1 MQYNFNNISN
11 APMGVSEDY
20 EISDVS
26 AGSNHQARSDSN
38 VATQERDPGLP
49 VGLVKIYARES
60 TSYNMYKRMGIDT
73 IICVWEADHHSSKTM
88 REELLTVL
96 NPKLAKLIT
105 KVARVTE
112 PEDGRVRFDVFV
124 TGGKEKVIWQNLQ
137 AQLPEYRIRQNL
149 PYHVRRANRSNQSMK
164 APQTPTARMP
174 QNQTK
179 FTMISFNI
187 DTAEGYKMFQCNH
200 KLFESNA
207 DIFAIQEHMR
217 TDDGPAPRIRFN
229 GYHTMQS
236 FAAKQQEKGVG
247 KRGVALAVRNHIS
260 CHCKAVDDYFIL
272 ASVLLNGASV
282 LVGSVYLPQDGRLKK
297 KVLKSLKRA
306 ITREAGNSDHVII
319 MGDFNYDTDKVNKVI
334 RDIDLQVTQ
343 LVLDQPNETW
353 HGYMTTKKK
362 WTTIDHFLVS
372 HDSVSLY
379 SDTRV
384 LDTWQF
390 SDHYAITTT
399 LTIAATVEED
409 NEEPK
414 PCKPMRRLRAEHID
428 PHREHV
434 RKHNRFGALLEELET
449 AVEPINRRDLVEKFV
464 TINRELMT
472 VVADKTFGDEA
483 KRKHRWRAPRE
494 VMKAIKARNKHGK
507 KIVGIA
513 KEMRDDRD
521 NQSLREEAAEARQCY
536 LRADQKVKSLVT
548 EHRKQE
554 FQHYVDRVVKLKSA
568 HDSRGVWRWCHSLY
582 SARVSRKSVA
592 PVRNAAGE
600 LVVQPKAITNEWVQF
615 ITKQCSDVDGHSRSK
630 NYWTA
635 MIPPSTDRQELEGL
649 NGVVTFKECQDC
661 IRSMSKGKAPGAS
674 GVTVEW
680 LALGLENP
688 DASAPTSA
696 FGKCLL
702 AMVKTM
708 VEDAIIPRS
717 LSTSVLVLL
726 PKPGKDGTYMGN
738 YRGISLMESLLK
750 VADTLV
756 QRRICAALDRHSI
769 LSPCQG
775 GFRSREEGIGI
786 AVAFFEVAERRR
798 QLNKSTYVLFMDI
811 EKAFDSV
818 PQEALFRKLEHV
830 GIKGMVLNFLRATYK
845 EANLKIRLESGLSD
859 DINLLRGV
867 RQGAS
872 SSPTLFNVFFDDLIK
887 ELECTSIHVPGCEE
901 KLPGLFF
908 ADDVMAP
915 AESRIRLQEVAN
927 KMCKWAKKW
936 GIKFNADK
944 CKAMVIHGDATANN
958 DLRQNPIMLEG
969 TALETVDTFKYLGV
983 TVTSSFSLDDVVAA
997 NAESL
1002 KNSLALLRPFLKA
1015 NIPLNLKILVIKATV
1030 IPKALYGGEL
1040 FGSDKVRASKIQ
1052 TAVDPFI
1059 RLALTGSE
1067 KSKCGPKLALWREAG
1082 IAPIYAQ
1089 ASCRR
1094 IRLYWKSASLKTW
1107 IAILY
1112 KSKFINKVKGV
1123 AWFAKTA
1130 NMLARKPLKSMK
1142 DSTLVTVA
1150 QLSAMKEMLWSTFEP
1165 KPTTRADKHVSFNRY
1180 VQFVSSSSFINT
1192 NVTGAEEIMGITVL
1206 ARFRTS
1212 AYVTATALAKARL
1225 IPMEFAKKC
1234 PCCLDTVEETYEH
1247 ILWEC
1252 KRWRR
1257 RRARMMKAILQSVV
1271 NLRLGSSSIEDYFKS
1286 CSAKDAA
1293 TVLLGGKTCDTSL
1306 TLCPYWQGDR
1316 KLATA
1321 AAVNA
1326 TVKVEWDPEKPL
1338 CTHVA
1343 KFLGSIHPKRLKL
1356 LWSRQ
1361 GNITTSSQSPTTD
1374 TAALAGSPLAES
1386 GD

>member
-1 MQYNFNNISN
+1 MLHGQ
-11 APMGVSEDY
+11 
-20 EISDVS
+20 
-26 AGSNHQARSDSN
+26 
-38 VATQERDPGLP
+38 
-49 VGLVKIYARES
+49 
-60 TSYNMYKRMGIDT
+60 
-73 IICVWEADHHSSKTM
+73 
-88 REELLTVL
+88 
-96 NPKLAKLIT
+96 
-105 KVARVTE
+105 TE
-112 PEDGRVRFDVFV
+112 
-124 TGGKEKVIWQNLQ
+124 
-137 AQLPEYRIRQNL
+137 
-149 PYHVRRANRSNQSMK
+149 
-164 APQTPTARMP
+164 
-174 QNQTK
+174 

-187 DTAEGYKMFQCNH
+187 NTATGDKLSLCKQ

-217 TDDGPAPRIRFN
+217 TEEGAGARICFS

-236 FAAKQQEKGVG
+236 YAAKQQEKGVG

-260 CHCKAVDDYFIL
+260 CHCKAVNDYFIL
-272 ASVLLNGASV
+272 ACVLLNGASV
-282 LVGSVYLPQDGRLKK
+282 LVGSVYLPQGGRLKK

-306 ITREAGNSDHVII
+306 ITRQSDNSDHVIL
-319 MGDFNYDTDKVNKVI
+319 MGDFNYDTNEINKVI
-334 RDIDLQVTQ
+334 KDIDLQVTQ

-353 HGYMTTKKK
+353 HGNLTVKKK
-362 WTTIDHFLVS
+362 WSTIDHFLVS
-372 HDSVSLY
+372 HDSVSLH
-379 SDTRV
+379 SGTRV
-384 LDTWQF
+384 LQSWNI
-390 SDHYAITTT
+390 SDHFAITTT
-399 LTIAATVEED
+399 ITIAATMDEESGVP
-409 NEEPK
+409 E

-428 PHREHV
+428 AYREHV
-434 RKHNRFGALLEELET
+434 RKHNRFGALLEKLEA
-449 AVEPINRRDLVEKFV
+449 AVEPTSRGVLVEDFV
-464 TINRELMT
+464 NINKELMA

-483 KRKHRWRAPRE
+483 KRRHRWRAPRE
-494 VMKAIKARNKHGK
+494 VMKAIKVRNKLAK
-507 KIVGIA
+507 KTTDVI
-513 KEMRDDRD
+513 KE
-521 NQSLREEAAEARQCY
+521 LREDMENQHLREDAEEARQCY
-536 LRADQKVKSLVT
+536 LRADQKVKSLVSN
-548 EHRKQE
+548 HRKQK
-554 FQHYVDRVVKLKSA
+554 FQHYVDRVVKLKST

-582 SARVSRKSVA
+582 SARVSKKSIA
-592 PVRNAAGE
+592 PVRNSAGE
-600 LVVQPKAITNEWVQF
+600 LVIQPKSITNEWVQF

-635 MIPPSTDRQELEGL
+635 IIPPSTDRQELEGL

-702 AMVKTM
+702 AMVKAM

-717 LSTSVLVLL
+717 LSTSVLVLIQ
-726 PKPGKDGTYMGN
+726 KPGKDGTYMGN

-756 QRRICAALDRHSI
+756 QRRICAALDRNNI

-775 GFRSREEGIGI
+775 GFRNREEGIGI

-798 QLNKSTYVLFMDI
+798 QLKKPTYVLFMDI

-845 EANLKIRLESGLSD
+845 EANLKIRLENGLSD

-887 ELECTSIHVPGCEE
+887 ELEGTSIQVPGCEE

-915 AESRIRLQEVAN
+915 AESRIKLQEVAN

-958 DLRQNPIMLEG
+958 DLRQNPILLEG
-969 TALETVDTFKYLGV
+969 TTLETVDTFKYLGV

-1040 FGSDKVRASKIQ
+1040 FGCDKARATKIQ
-1052 TAVDPFI
+1052 TAVNPFI

-1067 KSKCGPKLALWREAG
+1067 KSKSGPNIALWREAG
-1082 IAPIYAQ
+1082 IAPLYAQ

-1130 NMLARKPLKSMK
+1130 NMLARKPLKAMK
-1142 DSTLVTVA
+1142 ESTLVTA
-1150 QLSAMKEMLWSTFEP
+1150 SQLSAMRDMLWSTFEP
-1165 KPTTRADKHVSFNRY
+1165 KPTADAGKHISFNRY
-1180 VQFVSSSSFINT
+1180 LQFVSSSSYINT
-1192 NVTGAEEIMGITVL
+1192 NVTNAEEIMGITIL

-1225 IPMEFAKKC
+1225 LPMEFANKC

-1247 ILWEC
+1247 ILWKC

-1257 RRARMMKAILQSVV
+1257 RRARMMRAILQSVV

-1286 CSAKDAA
+1286 CSATDAA
-1293 TVLLGGKTCDTSL
+1293 TLLLGGKVVDTPL

-1316 KLATA
+1316 KLAA
-1321 AAVNA
+1321 AAAQNA
-1326 TVKVEWDPEKPL
+1326 TVIVEWDHEKPL
-1338 CTHVA
+1338 CTHIA

-1361 GNITTSSQSPTTD
+1361 GNITTSSQSLTTD

-1386 GD
+1386 GE